1 MMKSPIKSFIDGFN
15 EKQTPQPHQ
24 KRLHEEKK
32 LRDDLDENMVD
43 EMVDESFPASD
54 PPANY

>member
-1 MMKSPIKSFIDGFN
+1 MKSPIKSFIDGFN
-15 EKQTPQPHQ
+15 EKQAPQPHQ